1 MSPSARPAAATYP
14 HLMDDRTE
22 PPSWSAGLV
31 PRIVV
36 AGVVI
41 FVALTVI
48 GWVVGTILA
57 VLRTLLVVGVIAAV
71 VWAVVAARR
80 D

>member
-1 MSPSARPAAATYP
+1 
-14 HLMDDRTE
+14 MDDRTE
-22 PPSWSAGLV
+22 PPAWSSGLV

-36 AGVVI
+36 AGVVL
-41 FVALTVI
+41 FAALTVI

-57 VLRTLLVVGVIAAV
+57 VLRTLLVV
-71 VWAVVAARR
+71 AVVAAVLWAVLASRR